1 MTNTLWPTPD
11 KENLCFLLDKFL
23 ALLTVVDCWLLTIV
37 DCALL
42 QLIILGVSEEK
53 VSEKDVRQILI
64 ERYGDSIIYRSRKCN
79 RVIQNS
85 NEAGRM

>member
-1 MTNTLWPTPD
+1 MAYASQRKLKLFTILKTVTP
-11 KENLCFLLDKFL
+11 
-23 ALLTVVDCWLLTIV
+23 W
-37 DCALL
+37 L

-85 NEAGRM
+85 NETGR